1 MSSAQDSF
9 GNIIEMLYPSTP
21 GNTIPQGAILP
32 VLKNAGGINTTN
44 AYTVNQVAND
54 LLELASLHA
63 TYLTN
68 NNLVATGT
76 GDDKA
81 KQDPTYVVQRPWLTM
96 PEGGVPFDPE
106 DSILLPNAILP
117 SGNTE
122 VVFHVV
128 PDGYDGVINA
138 YSWNFTGGG
147 FVQGSGDLIVQ
158 LLRDGVPIRNYD
170 NITVEKG
177 TMAQARPISPLRIYS
192 KQRISLVINH
202 VGNPL
207 LNGNIIASLVGY
219 DYPAMS

>member
-1 MSSAQDSF
+1 MKVVDSSGTVYELTSVPV
-9 GNIIEMLYPSTP
+9 GVIGKIL
-21 GNTIPQGAILP
+21 PQG
-32 VLKNAGGINTTN
+32 GGINATN
-44 AYTVNQVAND
+44 ALTVNQAATA
-54 LLELASLHA
+54 LLELASLHN
-63 TYLTN
+63 TLLTDN
-68 NNLVATGT
+68 SLIATGT

-81 KQDPTYVVQRPWLTM
+81 KQEPTYVVRRPWLDA
-96 PEGGVPFDPE
+96 PQGLIPFDEQTAVP
-106 DSILLPNAILP
+106 LPNDVLP

-147 FVQGSGDLIVQ
+147 FTEGSGDLVVQ
-158 LLRDGVPIRNYD
+158 LLRDGIPIRNYE

-177 TMAQARPISPLRIYS
+177 TIATARPISPLRIYS

-202 VGNPL
+202 VANPL
-207 LNGNIIASLVGY
+207 LNGNVNGSLVGY